1 MPKRNYG
8 LERRRK
14 EADRKARQKL
24 KQERRKARPPEES
37 AAVPVAADANDA
49 PEQA

>member
-8 LERRRK
+8 QERRRK
-14 EADRKARQKL
+14 EADRKARQRL
-24 KQERRKARPPEES
+24 KQERRKARSPES
-37 AAVPVAADANDA
+37 VGVPAAGNPNDA